1 MNITIIGLGY
11 VGLVNTLFL
20 ASKGHNIFAL
30 DINKNKVATLKAGKT
45 TINEPHFQELLTE
58 YSSNIRFT
66 TNHKD
71 ALRNANMIFICVDT
85 PQGSDG
91 SVNTT
96 NFYNCLATIKESITN
111 DVSIIIRS
119 TVPVGTNKLTCDYF
133 LDSPYKV
140 DVISFPEFLSQGK
153 AFEDLTNPMRLV
165 FGVNDQKGVQIAKSL
180 TTLFDIKKIPVM
192 ITTPINAEL
201 IKYASNSFLAMKIS
215 YINNLAQLCDAVG
228 GDIDKVSTGMG
239 LDPRIGSSFLNAGIG
254 YGGSCFPKDTKALHW
269 LSKELERELKTVSA
283 CIEVNKRQ
291 KIILYEY
298 LKELLIDLENKNIGV
313 LGLTFKPGTD
323 DLREAASIDN
333 VELLLDSGANV
344 KAYDP
349 ISTEKFKEKIK
360 LFVDEDKVVEKINY
374 YTDIDDTIKDCDA
387 VLIMTEWPQIKEY
400 DLNKYEELMKNPLVL
415 DGRNCYN
422 LKDVEKTKVKYLSIG
437 RKRINFDK
445 K

>member
-58 YSSNIRFT
+58 YSNNIRFT

-85 PQGSDG
+85 PQGNDG

-140 DVISFPEFLSQGK
+140 DIISFPEFLSQGK

-254 YGGSCFPKDTKALHW
+254 YGGSCFPKDTNGLYWIANNNSIKMDLM
-269 LSKELERELKTVSA
+269 LST
-283 CIEVNKRQ
+283 IEVNNSQ
-291 KIILYEY
+291 IQYFLNKIYRRFRSLNNLNIAILGVSFKGGTEDVRNSQAIPIV
-298 LKELLIDLENKNIGV
+298 KALLEKNANLFIYDPLAVDNFIPLFSRHIHIDY
-313 LGLTFKPGTD
+313 P
-323 DLREAASIDN
+323 ASIEDTLKN
-333 VELLLDSGANV
+333 ADFVVILNDSN
-344 KAYDP
+344 
-349 ISTEKFKEKIK
+349 EFKQ
-360 LFVDEDKVVEKINY
+360 LTAQFY
-374 YTDIDDTIKDCDA
+374 IDH
-387 VLIMTEWPQIKEY
+387 
-400 DLNKYEELMKNPLVL
+400 MKNPIIF
-415 DGRNCYN
+415 DGRNLYRLEDMKN
-422 LKDVEKTKVKYLSIG
+422 VEYHSIG
-437 RKRINFDK
+437 RPSISKRK
-445 K
+445 

>member
-20 ASKGHNIFAL
+20 ASKGHNVFAL

-58 YSSNIRFT
+58 YSNNIRFT

-140 DVISFPEFLSQGK
+140 DIISFPEFLSQGK

-180 TTLFDIKKIPVM
+180 TALFDIKKIPVM

-254 YGGSCFPKDTKALHW
+254 YGGSCFPKDTNGLYWIANNNSIKMDLM
-269 LSKELERELKTVSA
+269 LST
-283 CIEVNKRQ
+283 IEVNNSQ
-291 KIILYEY
+291 IQYFLNKIYRRFRSLNNLNIAILGVSFKGGTEDVRNSQAIPIV
-298 LKELLIDLENKNIGV
+298 KALLEKNANLFIYDPLAVDNFIPLFSRHIHIDY
-313 LGLTFKPGTD
+313 P
-323 DLREAASIDN
+323 ASIEDTLKN
-333 VELLLDSGANV
+333 ADFVVILNDSN
-344 KAYDP
+344 
-349 ISTEKFKEKIK
+349 EFKQ
-360 LFVDEDKVVEKINY
+360 LTAQFY
-374 YTDIDDTIKDCDA
+374 IDH
-387 VLIMTEWPQIKEY
+387 
-400 DLNKYEELMKNPLVL
+400 MKNPIIF
-415 DGRNCYN
+415 DGRNLYRLEDMKN
-422 LKDVEKTKVKYLSIG
+422 VEYHSIG
-437 RKRINFDK
+437 RPSISKRK
-445 K
+445 

>member
-58 YSSNIRFT
+58 YSNNIRFT

-85 PQGSDG
+85 PQGNDG

-140 DVISFPEFLSQGK
+140 DIISFPEFLSQGK

-254 YGGSCFPKDTKALHW
+254 YGGSCFPKDTNGLYWIANNNSIKMDLM
-269 LSKELERELKTVSA
+269 LST
-283 CIEVNKRQ
+283 IEVN
-291 KIILYEY
+291 
-298 LKELLIDLENKNIGV
+298 N
-313 LGLTFKPGTD
+313 
-323 DLREAASIDN
+323 S
-333 VELLLDSGANV
+333 
-344 KAYDP
+344 
-349 ISTEKFKEKIK
+349 
-360 LFVDEDKVVEKINY
+360 
-374 YTDIDDTIKDCDA
+374 
-387 VLIMTEWPQIKEY
+387 QIQY
-400 DLNKYEELMKNPLVL
+400 FLNKIYRRFRSLNNLNIAILGVSFKGGTEDVRSSQAIPIVNALLEKNA
-415 DGRNCYN
+415 N
-422 LKDVEKTKVKYLSIG
+422 LFI
-437 RKRINFDK
+437 
-445 K
+445 

>member
-58 YSSNIRFT
+58 YSNNIRFT

-140 DVISFPEFLSQGK
+140 DIISFPEFLSQGK

-180 TTLFDIKKIPVM
+180 TALFDIKKIPVM

-254 YGGSCFPKDTKALHW
+254 YGGSCFPKDTNGLYWIANNNSIKMDLM
-269 LSKELERELKTVSA
+269 LST
-283 CIEVNKRQ
+283 IEVNNSQ
-291 KIILYEY
+291 IQYFLNKIYRRFRSLNNLNIAILGVSFKGGTEDVRNSQAIPIV
-298 LKELLIDLENKNIGV
+298 KALLEKNANLFIYDPLAVDNFIPLFSRHIHIDY
-313 LGLTFKPGTD
+313 P
-323 DLREAASIDN
+323 ASIEDTLKN
-333 VELLLDSGANV
+333 ADFVVILNDSN
-344 KAYDP
+344 
-349 ISTEKFKEKIK
+349 EFKQ
-360 LFVDEDKVVEKINY
+360 LTAQFY
-374 YTDIDDTIKDCDA
+374 IDH
-387 VLIMTEWPQIKEY
+387 
-400 DLNKYEELMKNPLVL
+400 MKNPIIF
-415 DGRNCYN
+415 DGRNLYRLEDMKN
-422 LKDVEKTKVKYLSIG
+422 VEYHSIG
-437 RKRINFDK
+437 RPSIIKRK
-445 K
+445 

>member
-180 TTLFDIKKIPVM
+180 TALFDIKKIPVM

-254 YGGSCFPKDTKALHW
+254 YGGSCFPKDTNGLYWIANNNSIKMDLM
-269 LSKELERELKTVSA
+269 LST
-283 CIEVNKRQ
+283 IEVNNSQ
-291 KIILYEY
+291 IQYFLNKIYRRFRSLNNLNIAILGVSFKGGTEDVRNSQAIPIV
-298 LKELLIDLENKNIGV
+298 KALLEKNANLFIYDPLAVDNFIPLFSRHIHIDY
-313 LGLTFKPGTD
+313 P
-323 DLREAASIDN
+323 ASIEDTLKN
-333 VELLLDSGANV
+333 ADFVVILNDSN
-344 KAYDP
+344 
-349 ISTEKFKEKIK
+349 EFKQ
-360 LFVDEDKVVEKINY
+360 LTAQFY
-374 YTDIDDTIKDCDA
+374 IDH
-387 VLIMTEWPQIKEY
+387 
-400 DLNKYEELMKNPLVL
+400 MKNPIIF
-415 DGRNCYN
+415 DGRNLYRLEDMKN
-422 LKDVEKTKVKYLSIG
+422 VEYHSIG
-437 RKRINFDK
+437 RPSISKRK
-445 K
+445 

>member
-58 YSSNIRFT
+58 YSNNIRFT

-140 DVISFPEFLSQGK
+140 DIISFPEFLSQGK

-180 TTLFDIKKIPVM
+180 TALFDIKKIPVM

-254 YGGSCFPKDTKALHW
+254 YGGSCFPKDTNGLYWIANNNSIKMDLM
-269 LSKELERELKTVSA
+269 LST
-283 CIEVNKRQ
+283 IEVNNSQ
-291 KIILYEY
+291 IQYFLNKIYRRFRSLNNLNIAILGVSFKGGTEDVRNSQAIPIV
-298 LKELLIDLENKNIGV
+298 KALLEKNANLFIYDPLAVDNFIPLFSRHIHIDY
-313 LGLTFKPGTD
+313 P
-323 DLREAASIDN
+323 ASIEDTLKN
-333 VELLLDSGANV
+333 ADFVVILNDSN
-344 KAYDP
+344 
-349 ISTEKFKEKIK
+349 EFKQ
-360 LFVDEDKVVEKINY
+360 LTAQFY
-374 YTDIDDTIKDCDA
+374 IDH
-387 VLIMTEWPQIKEY
+387 
-400 DLNKYEELMKNPLVL
+400 MKNPIIF
-415 DGRNCYN
+415 DGRNLYRLEDMKN
-422 LKDVEKTKVKYLSIG
+422 VEYHSIG
-437 RKRINFDK
+437 RPSITKRK
-445 K
+445 

>member
-58 YSSNIRFT
+58 YSDNIRFT

-140 DVISFPEFLSQGK
+140 DIISFPEFLSQGK

-180 TTLFDIKKIPVM
+180 TALFDIKKIPVM

-254 YGGSCFPKDTKALHW
+254 YGGSCFPKDTNGLYWIANNNSIKMDLM
-269 LSKELERELKTVSA
+269 LST
-283 CIEVNKRQ
+283 IEVNNSQ
-291 KIILYEY
+291 IQYFLNKIYRRFRSLNNLNIAILGVSFKGGTEDVRNSQAIPIV
-298 LKELLIDLENKNIGV
+298 KALLEKNANLFIYDPLAVDNFIPLFSRHIHIDY
-313 LGLTFKPGTD
+313 P
-323 DLREAASIDN
+323 ASIEETLKNADFVVILN
-333 VELLLDSGANV
+333 DSN
-344 KAYDP
+344 
-349 ISTEKFKEKIK
+349 EFKQ
-360 LFVDEDKVVEKINY
+360 LTAQFY
-374 YTDIDDTIKDCDA
+374 IDH
-387 VLIMTEWPQIKEY
+387 
-400 DLNKYEELMKNPLVL
+400 MKNPIIF
-415 DGRNCYN
+415 DGRNLYRLEDMKN
-422 LKDVEKTKVKYLSIG
+422 VEYHSIG
-437 RKRINFDK
+437 RPSITKRK
-445 K
+445 

>member
-58 YSSNIRFT
+58 YSNNIRFT

-140 DVISFPEFLSQGK
+140 DIISFPEFLSQGK

-180 TTLFDIKKIPVM
+180 TALFDIKKIPVM
-192 ITTPINAEL
+192 ITTPVNAEL

-254 YGGSCFPKDTKALHW
+254 YGGSCFPKDTNGLYWIANNNSIKMDLM
-269 LSKELERELKTVSA
+269 LST
-283 CIEVNKRQ
+283 IEVNNSQ
-291 KIILYEY
+291 IQYFLNKIYRRFRSLNNLNIAILGVSFKGGTEDVRNSQAIPIV
-298 LKELLIDLENKNIGV
+298 KALLEKNANLFIYDPLAVDNFIPLFSRHIHIDY
-313 LGLTFKPGTD
+313 P
-323 DLREAASIDN
+323 ASIEDTLKN
-333 VELLLDSGANV
+333 ADFVVILNDSN
-344 KAYDP
+344 
-349 ISTEKFKEKIK
+349 EFKQ
-360 LFVDEDKVVEKINY
+360 LTAQFY
-374 YTDIDDTIKDCDA
+374 IDH
-387 VLIMTEWPQIKEY
+387 
-400 DLNKYEELMKNPLVL
+400 MKNPIIF
-415 DGRNCYN
+415 DGRNLYRLEDMKN
-422 LKDVEKTKVKYLSIG
+422 VEYHSIG
-437 RKRINFDK
+437 RPSITKRK
-445 K
+445 

>member
-133 LDSPYKV
+133 IDSPYKV
-140 DVISFPEFLSQGK
+140 DIISFPEFLSQGK

-180 TTLFDIKKIPVM
+180 TALFDIKKIPVM

-254 YGGSCFPKDTKALHW
+254 YGGSCFPKDTNGLYWIANNNSIKMDLM
-269 LSKELERELKTVSA
+269 LST
-283 CIEVNKRQ
+283 IEVNNLQ
-291 KIILYEY
+291 IQYFLNKIYRRFRSLNNLNIAILGVSFKGGTEDVRNSQAIPIV
-298 LKELLIDLENKNIGV
+298 KALLEKNANLFIYDPLAVDNFIPLFSRHIHIDY
-313 LGLTFKPGTD
+313 P
-323 DLREAASIDN
+323 ASIEDTLKN
-333 VELLLDSGANV
+333 ADFVVILNDSN
-344 KAYDP
+344 
-349 ISTEKFKEKIK
+349 EFKQ
-360 LFVDEDKVVEKINY
+360 LTAQFY
-374 YTDIDDTIKDCDA
+374 IDH
-387 VLIMTEWPQIKEY
+387 
-400 DLNKYEELMKNPLVL
+400 MKNPIIF
-415 DGRNCYN
+415 DGRNLYRLEDMKN
-422 LKDVEKTKVKYLSIG
+422 VEYHSIG
-437 RKRINFDK
+437 RPSITKRK
-445 K
+445 

>member
-30 DINKNKVATLKAGKT
+30 DINKNKVATLKAGNT

-58 YSSNIRFT
+58 YSNNIRFT

-140 DVISFPEFLSQGK
+140 DIISFPEFLSQGK

-254 YGGSCFPKDTKALHW
+254 YGGSCFPKDTNGLYWIANNNSIKMDLM
-269 LSKELERELKTVSA
+269 LST
-283 CIEVNKRQ
+283 IEVNNSQ
-291 KIILYEY
+291 IQYFLNKIYRRFRSLNN
-298 LKELLIDLENKNIGV
+298 LNIAV
-313 LGLTFKPGTD
+313 LGVSFKGGTED
-323 DLREAASIDN
+323 VRNSQAIPIVKALLEKNANLFIYDPLAVDNFIPLFSRHIHIDYPASIEDTLKN
-333 VELLLDSGANV
+333 ADFVVILNDAN
-344 KAYDP
+344 
-349 ISTEKFKEKIK
+349 EFKQ
-360 LFVDEDKVVEKINY
+360 LTAQFY
-374 YTDIDDTIKDCDA
+374 IDH
-387 VLIMTEWPQIKEY
+387 
-400 DLNKYEELMKNPLVL
+400 MKNPIIF
-415 DGRNCYN
+415 DGRNLYRLEDMKN
-422 LKDVEKTKVKYLSIG
+422 VEYHSIG
-437 RKRINFDK
+437 RPSITKRK
-445 K
+445 

>member
-140 DVISFPEFLSQGK
+140 DIISFPEFLSQGK

-180 TTLFDIKKIPVM
+180 TALFDIKKIPVM

-254 YGGSCFPKDTKALHW
+254 YGGSCFPKDTNGLYWIANNNSIKMDLM
-269 LSKELERELKTVSA
+269 LST
-283 CIEVNKRQ
+283 IEVNNSQ
-291 KIILYEY
+291 IQYFLNKIYRRFRSLNNLNIAILGVSFKGGTEDVRNSQAIPIV
-298 LKELLIDLENKNIGV
+298 KALLEKNANLFIYDPLAVDNFIPLFSRHIHIDY
-313 LGLTFKPGTD
+313 P
-323 DLREAASIDN
+323 ASIEDTLKN
-333 VELLLDSGANV
+333 ADFVVILNDSN
-344 KAYDP
+344 
-349 ISTEKFKEKIK
+349 EFKQ
-360 LFVDEDKVVEKINY
+360 LTAQFY
-374 YTDIDDTIKDCDA
+374 IDH
-387 VLIMTEWPQIKEY
+387 
-400 DLNKYEELMKNPLVL
+400 MKNPIIF
-415 DGRNCYN
+415 DGRNLYRLEDMKN
-422 LKDVEKTKVKYLSIG
+422 VEYHSIG
-437 RKRINFDK
+437 RPSISKRK
-445 K
+445 